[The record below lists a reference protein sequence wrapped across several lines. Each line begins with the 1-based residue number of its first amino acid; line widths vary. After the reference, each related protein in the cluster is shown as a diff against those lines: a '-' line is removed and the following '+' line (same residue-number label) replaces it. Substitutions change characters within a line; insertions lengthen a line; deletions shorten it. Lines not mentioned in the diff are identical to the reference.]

1 MDFQG
6 KTVVITGGA
15 SGMGLLAGEC
25 FAKEGANVI
34 LADLNQETLHAAV
47 DKVKEYTDCVI
58 GIQTNVTDYEQISR
72 MCEEAVN
79 KFGKIDILIPFA
91 GGAET
96 RLLQTKGDFLDHAI
110 DVFDFGIDLNLKG
123 AVYAAHAAMNH
134 MKKQDGGVVILLGSI
149 TGEEGSDSSVAYSAA
164 KSALMNGVV
173 KSLAMC
179 GAKYGIRVCTV
190 APGPVLTRP
199 GMAAM
204 KTIMGR
210 AADPQEIVDM
220 ILYLASDKAKFVT
233 GTSFLIDGGR
243 NIMLNK
249 DWD

>member
-1 MDFQG
+1 
-6 KTVVITGGA
+6 
-15 SGMGLLAGEC
+15 
-25 FAKEGANVI
+25 
-34 LADLNQETLHAAV
+34 
-47 DKVKEYTDCVI
+47 
-58 GIQTNVTDYEQISR
+58 
-72 MCEEAVN
+72 
-79 KFGKIDILIPFA
+79 
-91 GGAET
+91 
-96 RLLQTKGDFLDHAI
+96 
-110 DVFDFGIDLNLKG
+110 
-123 AVYAAHAAMNH
+123 MNH

-220 ILYLASDKAKFVT
+220 ILYLA
-233 GTSFLIDGGR
+233 
-243 NIMLNK
+243 
-249 DWD
+249 